1 MKKLF
6 AYLFVIAITVCSCIK
21 QTEPTTIQKQIDVQG
36 QDGVEYLETSLS
48 FEHAIGNANFIY
60 NNISGKSTNAKR
72 IKNVEL
78 LSSDDLAHTTTT
90 RSGNIDDRNIPLA
103 YVVNYA
109 DNQGYAILAADVQ
122 LPPVIAVG
130 DSGNFTTDK
139 FLSFVDNETA
149 TRTNEE
155 LNPAE
160 ELQYAMVNNSL
171 TQFDEHTTRSVV
183 PRPFP
188 AVDTMMVLKCLPLVP
203 TKWGQ
208 RAPYNYYSPLD
219 ANGNKYLAGC
229 VPVAGAQ
236 VLASLCYHHNFW
248 PTIAIDNEFEVNWYE
263 INRMIFEDTY
273 MFNSNDTSS
282 DALNVAKLIRS
293 IGKNINADYN
303 TNSTTASTSD
313 LVGLYTT
320 LGIQSAQIRSSSDV
334 TKNDLF
340 DMIVRKNLP
349 VNARADDANGTGG
362 HSFILDG
369 WLRLEYSQT
378 GLHPVDMGNGFTV
391 NYPNNT
397 QYQFDLVHV
406 NFGWNGTCDGYYL
419 PGAFDTSSNNFNE
432 YAEENDNDVIRS
444 YKYNLNINY
453 VTYELE

>member
-1 MKKLF
+1 M
-6 AYLFVIAITVCSCIK
+6 VAILVCSCAK
-21 QTEPTTIQKQIDVQG
+21 QTDPPINTNPIEITIDEDVDFIG
-36 QDGVEYLETSLS
+36 SSLS
-48 FEHAIGNANFIY
+48 VDNAIDNANFIY
-60 NNISGKSTNAKR
+60 NYTESNKTRR
-72 IKNVEL
+72 IKDVTL
-78 LSSDDLAHTTTT
+78 LTSDDLRASVAT
-90 RSGNIDDRNIPLA
+90 RSGSANNDKNIPLA
-103 YVVNYA
+103 YIVNYA
-109 DNQGYAILAADVQ
+109 DNKGYAILAADTQ
-122 LPPVIAVG
+122 LPPVIAIG
-130 DSGNFTTDK
+130 DSGVFSTDG
-139 FLSFVDNETA
+139 FLQYISGEYN
-149 TRTNEE
+149 TRLSEE
-155 LNPAE
+155 LNPAQ
-160 ELQYAMVNNSL
+160 ELQYTMVNNSL
-171 TQFDEHTTRSVV
+171 TLNGLPTIDNQITPTLARDTT
-183 PRPFP
+183 
-188 AVDTMMVLKCLPLVP
+188 MILKCMPLVP

-273 MFNSNDTSS
+273 KFNSNDTSS

-293 IGKNINADYN
+293 IGKNINADYT

-320 LGIQSAQIRSSSDV
+320 LGIQSAQIRSSSVV

-349 VNARADDANGTGG
+349 VNARADDENGNEG

-369 WLRLEYSQT
+369 WLRLEYSQI
-378 GLHPVDMGNGFTV
+378 GLHPEDMGNNFIV
-391 NYPNNT
+391 YFPNNT

-406 NFGWNGTCDGYYL
+406 NFGWNGTCDGYYH
-419 PGAFDTSSNNFNE
+419 PGSFDTSSDEFHD
-432 YAEENDNDVIRS
+432 YAEEDDNAVVRP
-444 YKYNLNINY
+444 YNYDINVRY
-453 VTYELE
+453 LTYEL

>member
-1 MKKLF
+1 MQNYYT
-6 AYLFVIAITVCSCIK
+6 YLLLMVAILVCSCSK
-21 QTEPTTIQKQIDVQG
+21 QTDPPINTYPIEITIDEDVDFIG
-36 QDGVEYLETSLS
+36 SSLS
-48 FEHAIGNANFIY
+48 VDNAIDNANFIY
-60 NNISGKSTNAKR
+60 NYTESNKTRR
-72 IKNVEL
+72 IKDVTL
-78 LSSDDLAHTTTT
+78 LTSDDLRASVAT
-90 RSGNIDDRNIPLA
+90 RSGSANNDKNIPLA
-103 YVVNYA
+103 YIVNYA
-109 DNQGYAILAADVQ
+109 DNKGYAILAADTQ
-122 LPPVIAVG
+122 LPPVIAIG
-130 DSGNFTTDK
+130 DSGVFSTDG
-139 FLSFVDNETA
+139 FLQYISGEYN
-149 TRTNEE
+149 TRLSEE
-155 LNPAE
+155 LNPAQ
-160 ELQYAMVNNSL
+160 ELQYTMVNNSL
-171 TQFDEHTTRSVV
+171 TLNGLPTIDNQITPTLARDTT
-183 PRPFP
+183 
-188 AVDTMMVLKCLPLVP
+188 MILKCMPLVP

-273 MFNSNDTSS
+273 KFNSNDTSS

-293 IGKNINADYN
+293 IGKNINADYT

-320 LGIQSAQIRSSSDV
+320 LGIQSAQIRSSSVV

-349 VNARADDANGTGG
+349 VNARADDENGTEG

-369 WLRLEYSQT
+369 WLRLEYSQI
-378 GLHPVDMGNGFTV
+378 GLHPEDMGNNFIV
-391 NYPNNT
+391 YFPNNT

-406 NFGWNGTCDGYYL
+406 NFGWNGTCDGYYH
-419 PGAFDTSSNNFNE
+419 PGSFDTSSDEFHD
-432 YAEENDNDVIRS
+432 YAEEDDNAVVRP
-444 YKYNLNINY
+444 YNYDINVRY
-453 VTYELE
+453 LTYEL

>member
-1 MKKLF
+1 MQNYYT
-6 AYLFVIAITVCSCIK
+6 YLLLMVAILVCSCAK
-21 QTEPTTIQKQIDVQG
+21 QTDPPINTNPIEITIDEDVDFIG
-36 QDGVEYLETSLS
+36 SSLS
-48 FEHAIGNANFIY
+48 VDNAIDNANFIY
-60 NNISGKSTNAKR
+60 NYTESNKTRR
-72 IKNVEL
+72 IKDVTL
-78 LSSDDLAHTTTT
+78 LTSDDLRASVAT
-90 RSGNIDDRNIPLA
+90 RSGSANNDKNIPLA
-103 YVVNYA
+103 YIVNYA
-109 DNQGYAILAADVQ
+109 DNKGYAILAADTQ
-122 LPPVIAVG
+122 LPPVIAIG
-130 DSGNFTTDK
+130 DSGVFSTDG
-139 FLSFVDNETA
+139 FLQYISGEYN
-149 TRTNEE
+149 TRLSEE
-155 LNPAE
+155 LNPAQ
-160 ELQYAMVNNSL
+160 ELQYTMVNNSL
-171 TQFDEHTTRSVV
+171 TLNGLPTIDNQITPTLARDTT
-183 PRPFP
+183 
-188 AVDTMMVLKCLPLVP
+188 MILKCMPLVP

-273 MFNSNDTSS
+273 KFNSNDTSS

-293 IGKNINADYN
+293 IGKNINADYT

-320 LGIQSAQIRSSSDV
+320 LGIQSAQIRSSSVV

-349 VNARADDANGTGG
+349 VNARADDENGNEG

-369 WLRLEYSQT
+369 WLRLEYSQI
-378 GLHPVDMGNGFTV
+378 GLHPEDMGNNFIV
-391 NYPNNT
+391 YFPNNT

-406 NFGWNGTCDGYYL
+406 NFGWNGTCDGYYH
-419 PGAFDTSSNNFNE
+419 PGSFDTSSDEFHD
-432 YAEENDNDVIRS
+432 YAEEDDNAVVRP
-444 YKYNLNINY
+444 YNYDINVRY
-453 VTYELE
+453 LTYEL